1 MLNYEILHDLENLA
15 EVSFNEFK
23 TTEYI
28 KNFLNNNGIKIDK
41 VLKTGCF
48 GTIDFGKS
56 KTVAIRADIDA
67 LPVNAEKT
75 EAKHLCGHHLHTSA
89 LLLVLKKISTGEI
102 KPNVNIRYIF
112 QPAEEIISGAKLII
126 QEGGLD
132 GVSEI
137 YGIHVD
143 PEIELGA
150 YGIKPGELMAGS
162 NHFHII
168 LTGKGTHGAYPHMG
182 NDLIVAAA
190 DLINLAQKIVSRKI
204 NPLYES
210 LITFGKIEGG
220 TAGNI
225 LPSELRIDGTFRYFK
240 NELLEFLK
248 SELKNCCKS
257 IEEFYKIKID
267 LVIEDGT
274 PPVIND
280 EGLSLKMIDLFE
292 NNGEKVFKNIPKTMG
307 GEDFALYQR
316 LIPGV
321 FARVGIK
328 EGGKV
333 VPLHNINFKVPDR
346 ALDSAV
352 RFWEILLNN
361 I

>member
-67 LPVNAEKT
+67 LPINADKT

-89 LLLVLKKISTGEI
+89 LLLILQKIVKGKI
-102 KPNVNIRYIF
+102 APDVNIRYIF
-112 QPAEEIISGAKLII
+112 QPAEEIVSGARII
-126 QEGGLD
+126 IDNGGLE
-132 GVSEI
+132 GVDEI

-143 PEIELGA
+143 PEIELGT

-162 NHFHII
+162 NHFHIT
-168 LTGKGTHGAYPHMG
+168 LSGKGTHGAYPHLG

-190 DLINLAQKIVSRKI
+190 DLINMAQKIVSRKI

-240 NELLEFLK
+240 GELLEFLK

-257 IEEFYKIKID
+257 IEEFYNIKID

-280 EGLSLKMIDLFE
+280 EDLSLKMIDLLK
-292 NNGEKVFKNIPKTMG
+292 NNGEKIVKNIPKSMG
-307 GEDFALYQR
+307 GEDFALYQK
-316 LIPGV
+316 IVPGV
-321 FARVGIK
+321 FVRVGIK
-328 EGGKV
+328 EGEEV
-333 VPLHNINFKVPDR
+333 VPLHNINFKVPDK
-346 ALDSAV
+346 ALDCAV
-352 RFWEILLNN
+352 KFWEILLKT